1 MATRIR
7 LQRHGKKGKPFFHLV
22 AADSRAKRDGKFIE
36 KLGTYN
42 PTANP
47 AVIDIN
53 FERTLSWVQTG
64 AEMSDTA
71 RAILSY
77 KGVLYKS
84 HLIKGVKK
92 GALTM
97 EQVEERFT
105 LWLNEKESKIT
116 SKIDSLAKNAI
127 ASKTAKMKAE
137 ADANIAKAAQI
148 ELKNTVV
155 EEAVVDEV
163 VSDEVSVEGVVSD
176 EATLAEGST
185 EEVSAEEVVAD
196 ETPADETV
204 TEEVVAD
211 ETPAEETVTEEVVA
225 EETPAEE
232 TVTEEVVAE
241 ETPADELVIEEVVAE
256 EAPVEEVVAEED
268 LVEEVVAEET
278 PAEEIV
284 TEEVVVE
291 ETPDEEKSADT
302 AE

>member
-84 HLIKGVKK
+84 HLINGVKK

-241 ETPADELVIEEVVAE
+241 ETPAEELVI
-256 EAPVEEVVAEED
+256 
-268 LVEEVVAEET
+268 EEVVAEET

-284 TEEVVVE
+284 TEEVVAE
-291 ETPDEEKSADT
+291 EAPAEEIVTEEVVAEEAPAEEKSADT